1 MSKTLPGTANLND
14 LTPNTASMTAEL
26 AAEWAAYF
34 ARQRAAAQ
42 ALSGGAPPQDP
53 AAAFQGEMILVEEVL

>member
-14 LTPNTASMTAEL
+14 LTPNTETMTAEL

-34 ARQRAAAQ
+34 ARQQAAT
-42 ALSGGAPPQDP
+42 LVLNGGAPPQDP
-53 AAAFQGEMILVEEVL
+53 AAAFQGEMLLVEEVL